1 MVEVELADPNLH
13 SSSYKIPGSGLFPQ
27 NKMEEFA
34 AWSNSWLNIF
44 SCILPVLRL
53 ELISALIGTPLV
65 VHTQIIQ
72 YFLEKSL
79 HISKDV
85 SYLIVNS
92 SIQMC
97 TLSSV
102 P

>member
-1 MVEVELADPNLH
+1 M
-13 SSSYKIPGSGLFPQ
+13 
-27 NKMEEFA
+27 MEESA
-34 AWSNSWLNIF
+34 ARSSSWLNIF

-53 ELISALIGTPLV
+53 ELVSALIGTPLV

-85 SYLIVNS
+85 SYLTVNS
-92 SIQMC
+92 SIQIIDEVAEKSPQQQLKV
-97 TLSSV
+97 TRQ
-102 P
+102 